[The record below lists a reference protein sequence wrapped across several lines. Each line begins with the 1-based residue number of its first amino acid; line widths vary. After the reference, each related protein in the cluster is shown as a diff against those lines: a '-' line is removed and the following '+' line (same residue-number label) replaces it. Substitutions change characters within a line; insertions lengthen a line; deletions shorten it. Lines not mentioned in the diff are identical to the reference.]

1 MEMKKDIKNREDIE
15 LLVSAFYVK
24 IKKDASLS
32 YFFNEVAKVN
42 WEVHLPKVSD
52 FFENIL
58 FSTGDYDGN
67 PMDTHR
73 ELNQKSTV
81 SIDHFKRWN
90 FLFDSTVDEL
100 YVGAKADE
108 LKLRAANIAAA
119 MMNKTVS

>member
-1 MEMKKDIKNREDIE
+1 MKKDIKNREDIE

-81 SIDHFKRWN
+81 SVDHFKRWN

>member
-1 MEMKKDIKNREDIE
+1 M
-15 LLVSAFYVK
+15 
-24 IKKDASLS
+24 
-32 YFFNEVAKVN
+32 
-42 WEVHLPKVSD
+42 SD

-81 SIDHFKRWN
+81 SVDHFKRWN

>member
-81 SIDHFKRWN
+81 SVDHFKRWN